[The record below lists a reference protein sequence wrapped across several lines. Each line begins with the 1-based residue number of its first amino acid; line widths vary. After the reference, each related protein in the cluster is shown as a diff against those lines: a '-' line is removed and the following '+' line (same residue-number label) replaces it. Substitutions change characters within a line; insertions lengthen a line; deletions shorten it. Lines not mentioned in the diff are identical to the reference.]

1 MTNFIIGLLTG
12 IVLSTVGASGV
23 ATWIDKGIDSTKTV
37 IQENVK

>member
-1 MTNFIIGLLTG
+1 MINFFVGVFTG

-23 ATWIDKGIDSTKTV
+23 ANWIDKGIDGTKTI